1 MNSRAERLIGYN
13 AFSLVRASYHI
24 ADEFDYNLLR
34 AAKGNRL
41 LALCLAYVAFL
52 ATLAMADQVH
62 AYVDGGILPSRRRL
76 SFHPLE
82 LWFYRVLG
90 IRLLVWTYG
99 ADVRTRDKT
108 VKLGEYNCCTD
119 CTQVGLACICD
130 SERWR
135 ENYARVARTATAV
148 FSMGDMIE
156 YTPGSRNDL
165 FFWPIDLTAQEGRRY
180 DPVYPRMN
188 TDKPLRIVHA
198 PNHRQ
203 FKGTGYLERAVT
215 ALCQEGCEIELV
227 LVEGR
232 PNEEALEIYKSAD
245 VIFDQCLIGFHGYV
259 ALEAMALGKPV
270 MCFIR
275 KPDDYLLHPEECP
288 IINTHVIT
296 LKADLQRLLVRR
308 SELGDIG
315 RRGRR
320 YVEKYFSLEA
330 FSHRLKHTYDD
341 LKGVA

>member
-1 MNSRAERLIGYN
+1 
-13 AFSLVRASYHI
+13 
-24 ADEFDYNLLR
+24 
-34 AAKGNRL
+34 
-41 LALCLAYVAFL
+41 
-52 ATLAMADQVH
+52 MADQVH

-82 LWFYRVLG
+82 LWSYRVLG

-180 DPVYPRMN
+180 DPVYPRLNKYSSKVVPM
-188 TDKPLRIVHA
+188 KKHLRSTNPPMLSLINVSLDFMA
-198 PNHRQ
+198 MW
-203 FKGTGYLERAVT
+203 LW
-215 ALCQEGCEIELV
+215 
-227 LVEGR
+227 R
-232 PNEEALEIYKSAD
+232 PWLWGS
-245 VIFDQCLIGFHGYV
+245 
-259 ALEAMALGKPV
+259 P
-270 MCFIR
+270 
-275 KPDDYLLHPEECP
+275 
-288 IINTHVIT
+288 
-296 LKADLQRLLVRR
+296 
-308 SELGDIG
+308 
-315 RRGRR
+315 
-320 YVEKYFSLEA
+320 
-330 FSHRLKHTYDD
+330 
-341 LKGVA
+341 